1 MRRSLSF
8 AALGALAAMVFATW
22 MHFGVLNPANVGWLI
37 DGHDRGQ
44 SAIGLAA
51 YLRAGGP
58 WPLLHQPLL
67 GAPEGMTLLF
77 TDSIPL
83 LGILLGPVARWL
95 PPGLQFLGLWYLACI
110 ILQVGFAWAI
120 VRPRAP
126 DGMSAW
132 LCAALLALMP
142 VLINRYGH
150 ASLCAQ
156 WLILWALWLHLDPLR
171 SRSSFWWAAVLG
183 TAALVHSYLL
193 LIVAAIWASAMLRAL
208 WVEPQ
213 RRRTLIGALG
223 VAALAVAIVALHGV
237 LGQRFASTGTY
248 GAFPV
253 ALDAW
258 WNPAN
263 PSYSALLPSSPDD
276 GHGFEGFQYLGA
288 GLIALVLIGM
298 AWSAA
303 GATRLATP
311 AMPGDALRRLTCLV
325 PALLV
330 LAVVAIGPQPKFWGV
345 PLWTFH
351 LPPALTD
358 ALDPVRAGGRLFWPA
373 TYTLAVAALLVVC
386 SMPRATL
393 ILAGALALQLVDL
406 MPMLAAVRATSAAAD
421 SSAHYHRTRDP
432 RWDALIAQAGTI
444 DFQPPNPFADLA
456 LMEEVTWRAVR
467 LCRPVRFTY
476 AARETAGM
484 RARLDAEA
492 RDFQAGRIE
501 PTRLYV
507 LLDGK
512 VPRVLAGRVQRLDG
526 IAIIAPTASPLPPG
540 CRP

>member
-1 MRRSLSF
+1 MRRSLPLIALVALAVTVF
-8 AALGALAAMVFATW
+8 AAW
-22 MHFGVLNPANVGWLI
+22 MHPGVLDPANVGWLI

-95 PPGLQFLGLWYLACI
+95 PPGLQFLGLWYLACML
-110 ILQVGFAWAI
+110 LQVGFAWAI
-120 VRPRAP
+120 VRPRAR
-126 DGMSAW
+126 DGLSAW

-156 WLILWALWLHLDPLR
+156 WLILWALWLHLDPVR
-171 SRSSFWWAAVLG
+171 SRSHLWWAAVLA

-193 LIVAAIWASAMLRAL
+193 LIVAAIWASAMLRAF
-208 WVEPQ
+208 WVEP
-213 RRRTLIGALG
+213 RRWRTLAGSVG
-223 VAALAVAIVALHGV
+223 VAALVVAIVALHGV
-237 LGQRFASTGTY
+237 LGQHFASTGTY

-263 PSYSALLPSSPDD
+263 PSYAALLPSSPDD

-288 GLIALVLIGM
+288 GLIALLLIGLG
-298 AWSAA
+298 WSVA
-303 GATRLATP
+303 GAARGVTLAVP
-311 AMPGDALRRLTCLV
+311 WDALRRLAWLV

-330 LAVVAIGPQPKFWGV
+330 LAVVAIGPQPKIWGA
-345 PLWTFH
+345 PLWTAH
-351 LPPALTD
+351 LSPALID

-373 TYTLAVAALLVVC
+373 TYTLVIAVLLVIC
-386 SMPRATL
+386 SMPRAAL

-406 MPMLAAVRATSAAAD
+406 MPMLAAVRATSAVAD
-421 SSAHYHRTRDP
+421 SSGTYRRTHDP
-432 RWDALIAQAGTI
+432 RWDALIARAGSI

-476 AARETAGM
+476 AARETAMM

-492 RDFQAGRIE
+492 LDFQAGRID

-507 LLDGK
+507 LLDGT
-512 VPRVLAGRVQRLDG
+512 VPGALTARVRRLDG
-526 IAIIAPTASPLPPG
+526 VAIIPPSASALPPR
-540 CRP
+540 CR